1 MLKLASV
8 RKNKYIIL
16 NLVFALVGT
25 NIDRYEL
32 EEVPEEEAKSF
43 AKEINAIYQLIS
55 SKNGTGIDEL
65 FENIGKKF
73 LGINLRQDEEKNI
86 EIEDNDSYENTKKRL
101 KKNKCILF

>member
-1 MLKLASV
+1 MSV

-16 NLVFALVGT
+16 NLVLALVGT

-32 EEVPEEEAKSF
+32 EEVPEKEAKSF

-55 SKNGTGIDEL
+55 AKNRTGIDEL

-73 LGINLRQDEEKNI
+73 LDIILRPKEEKYK
-86 EIEDNDSYENTKKRL
+86 EIEDNDSYDSYKRYSKRL